1 MEARRILICDDD
13 LISREIFKIT
23 FRREPEI
30 FIDFAADG
38 LEAKKLLAKHSYE
51 LVITDMNMP
60 YISGVELTHWI
71 RNDLKLK
78 IPIIVISG
86 YGKDELTQKLS
97 ELGVSEILSKPFNMA
112 MIRKS
117 VFEKLKEYA

>member
-23 FRREPEI
+23 FRREPDI
-30 FIDFAADG
+30 IIDFATDG
-38 LEAKKLLAKHSYE
+38 LEAKNLLVTHTYE

-60 YISGVELTHWI
+60 HISGVELTHWI

-86 YGKDELTQKLS
+86 YGKDELTKKLS

-117 VFEKLKEYA
+117 VFEKLEEYA